1 METLAFQTIFR
12 KHFFRSFVRCPIIK
26 VRKPSTE
33 PLAAIAE
40 PGGPWIQAVLPP
52 SPGPVGANDLYSI
65 SEADIEA
72 PSSEEPVV
80 NLGARKKVKYEPSFA
95 SQAPSSNTP
104 ADPAGNQSKSLLR
117 L

>member
-1 METLAFQTIFR
+1 MKNLVQWQQRLSIVLFPFVVSYLWR
-12 KHFFRSFVRCPIIK
+12 LLLFKLFSGNFRSFVRCPIIK

-72 PSSEEPVV
+72 PSSEEPV
-80 NLGARKKVKYEPSFA
+80 L
-95 SQAPSSNTP
+95 
-104 ADPAGNQSKSLLR
+104 
-117 L
+117 